1 MTECLLMS
9 LMTLMKRTRVCN
21 HLFPSFS
28 IPILYGPDFSIIL
41 MLMLTVTVFE
51 DCFTAKGRGVL
62 VPSQLVT
69 STKDAQN

>member
-1 MTECLLMS
+1 MTEYLLMS

-21 HLFPSFS
+21 HLFRSFS
-28 IPILYGPDFSIIL
+28 IRILYGPDIL